1 MISYQS
7 LLTAALLVGLSYP
20 QSRAPGVVDA
30 FQGHVV
36 VARHSLLPPSAA
48 TSCSA
53 LEMAAKGMGG
63 GMMAKKKKK
72 AKGPTAAAAKKGLQ
86 KNKNGKT
93 QSQPFNVNA
102 SLLRL
107 EKNYDDLTRAAAKNL
122 MKERYEDDDDDIVT
136 TEYVVAARAHGY
148 VSDWVPVAQICLAR
162 PASLVHAGD
171 GGVSD
176 PLVRAAVSCYCRELS
191 LVASLGARVF
201 QSVPRN
207 LLQYAVETSDSFHK
221 HVISAVED
229 DPRESSKSGSSRKQD
244 GEPSSTKMT
253 KQEARQVLQLPDG
266 TSTTDD
272 KSEIKQAYRK
282 LSFQFHPDRFAR
294 GAAAAAATAERSQA
308 QVQESADQ
316 YTRIQLAYETLT
328 SGLRGAS
335 SSLSW
340 YESLGGR
347 ARSTDFLGPIELWP
361 LATAQD
367 ILQQQKEAALVE
379 SAVVG
384 LDPDL
389 VQGFVTRA
397 NSQQS

>member
-1 MISYQS
+1 MILYQC
-7 LLTAALLVGLSYP
+7 LLTAVLLVCLSYS
-20 QSRAPGVVDA
+20 QSRPPVVVDA
-30 FQGHVV
+30 FQKHVV
-36 VARHSLLPPSAA
+36 VARHHLLPPSAA
-48 TSCSA
+48 TACSA

-86 KNKNGKT
+86 KNRNGKT

-107 EKNYDDLTRAAAKNL
+107 EKNYDDLARAAAKNL
-122 MKERYEDDDDDIVT
+122 RKERHEDDDDNDDIVT

-162 PASLVHAGD
+162 PASLVHEGD
-171 GGVSD
+171 GVSD

-191 LVASLGARVF
+191 LVASQGARVF

-207 LLQYAVETSDSFHK
+207 LMQYAVETEDSFHK
-221 HVISAVED
+221 HVICAVED
-229 DPRESSKSGSSRKQD
+229 DPRASSKNGSRGKQD
-244 GEPSSTKMT
+244 GEPSTTKMT

-294 GAAAAAATAERSQA
+294 GAAAAATAEQSQA

-361 LATAQD
+361 LAKAQD
-367 ILQQQKEAALVE
+367 ILQQQAALVE